1 MANFS
6 QFPELQKHLRVLG
19 KIGYNKN
26 KPIYKHGE
34 LSPKDYT
41 SECVDVLE
49 YNEMTFEMTVHF
61 EKRGSYLYR
70 NVEPQVY
77 SEFNNA
83 GSGGNYLI
91 LYVRVNYKSKR
102 IEYFLGKYFL
112 KTRKRIGS

>member
-41 SECVDVLE
+41 SECVDALE

-61 EKRGSYLYR
+61 EKRGSYLYKD
-70 NVEPQVY
+70 VEPQVY

-83 GSGGNYLI
+83 GSRGQYFN
-91 LYVRVNYKSKR
+91 LYVRGNYESQ
-102 IEYFLGKYFL
+102 
-112 KTRKRIGS
+112 RIG